1 MHGVLYSITKASV
14 EDGGV
19 IVSSNLIAIVQVA
32 SLRNT
37 QDIMKT
43 VKAVHIAAANA
54 MIVLSTTMTGAKLGK
69 VEVDITATGLGVEVL
84 EDMAREVRDTTN
96 SFTL

>member
-14 EDGGV
+14 EDGV
-19 IVSSNLIAIVQVA
+19 MVSSNLIAIVQVA

-37 QDIMKT
+37 QDMKT

-69 VEVDITATGLGVEVL
+69 VEVDITATGLGVEAL
-84 EDMAREVRDTTN
+84 KDMAREVRDTTN